1 MEQEMHAEYTTRL
14 IKEDFSQPPVTE
26 GLTAV
31 GKEPRYKNI
40 VHLWEFLLELLAQ
53 ESCKTI
59 IAWSRKEYRE
69 FKLKNP
75 EQVALRWGRLKGK
88 KGMNYDK
95 LSRALRYYYQQGII
109 KKVPGQRLVYKFH
122 KLPYKYEPGVTRS
135 LSYTKQN
142 TCVITEQDRKQDQK
156 PVTTPPLH
164 TTTGFSPLP
173 SKVIPTSAPVR
184 KDWCWPV
191 VPMPTRPFL
200 WYPGSSSFKP
210 PIYSTGSRIMFPFVD
225 MFMSLPL
232 GLKPFEPVS
241 PVYEAFPLPNT
252 SVPVSVIQRTV

>member
-1 MEQEMHAEYTTRL
+1 MGSESHGRPFGFDNSYLKSNANCKQWNAIFYASTVLDCSRSTKYGQALIMRACVQGLQFYYRLFLEQLFTEVKPNSIQFNHVLFLFSFEIAEYTTRL

-109 KKVPGQRLVYKFH
+109 KKV
-122 KLPYKYEPGVTRS
+122 S
-135 LSYTKQN
+135 
-142 TCVITEQDRKQDQK
+142 
-156 PVTTPPLH
+156 
-164 TTTGFSPLP
+164 
-173 SKVIPTSAPVR
+173 
-184 KDWCWPV
+184 W
-191 VPMPTRPFL
+191 
-200 WYPGSSSFKP
+200 
-210 PIYSTGSRIMFPFVD
+210 
-225 MFMSLPL
+225 
-232 GLKPFEPVS
+232 
-241 PVYEAFPLPNT
+241 
-252 SVPVSVIQRTV
+252 

>member
-1 MEQEMHAEYTTRL
+1 MRTVNIEMPYFMPRCRVLDCSQTTKYGQELIMGANLYTRPPVLKYISFRVNVGQLFTEGTNSSIHVIIILFLFSFQTAEYTKEL
-14 IKEDFSQPPVTE
+14 IKEDFSHSPVTE

-53 ESCKTI
+53 ESYKTI

-109 KKVPGQRLVYKFH
+109 KKVRL
-122 KLPYKYEPGVTRS
+122 
-135 LSYTKQN
+135 
-142 TCVITEQDRKQDQK
+142 
-156 PVTTPPLH
+156 
-164 TTTGFSPLP
+164 
-173 SKVIPTSAPVR
+173 
-184 KDWCWPV
+184 
-191 VPMPTRPFL
+191 
-200 WYPGSSSFKP
+200 
-210 PIYSTGSRIMFPFVD
+210 
-225 MFMSLPL
+225 
-232 GLKPFEPVS
+232 
-241 PVYEAFPLPNT
+241 
-252 SVPVSVIQRTV
+252 

>member
-1 MEQEMHAEYTTRL
+1 MSRWSASTAPKVPSTAKHWSWRACAQGLQFKNILSSNCRAIVYWGKRIVQFNLINILFLFSFETGEHTGKEL
-14 IKEDFSQPPVTE
+14 IKDDYSHSPVTE

-53 ESCKTI
+53 ESSKTI

-109 KKVPGQRLVYKFH
+109 KKV
-122 KLPYKYEPGVTRS
+122 S
-135 LSYTKQN
+135 L
-142 TCVITEQDRKQDQK
+142 
-156 PVTTPPLH
+156 
-164 TTTGFSPLP
+164 
-173 SKVIPTSAPVR
+173 
-184 KDWCWPV
+184 
-191 VPMPTRPFL
+191 
-200 WYPGSSSFKP
+200 
-210 PIYSTGSRIMFPFVD
+210 
-225 MFMSLPL
+225 
-232 GLKPFEPVS
+232 
-241 PVYEAFPLPNT
+241 
-252 SVPVSVIQRTV
+252 

>member
-1 MEQEMHAEYTTRL
+1 MKWNFLFFDDPRLLQKYQVRPCTGHEACIRSVQFYHRPLLEQLFTEVNSQSSIQFNKHIFLFSFEIAEYTKDL
-14 IKEDFSQPPVTE
+14 IKEDFSKSPVTE
-26 GLTAV
+26 GMTAV

-109 KKVPGQRLVYKFH
+109 KKV
-122 KLPYKYEPGVTRS
+122 S
-135 LSYTKQN
+135 
-142 TCVITEQDRKQDQK
+142 C
-156 PVTTPPLH
+156 
-164 TTTGFSPLP
+164 
-173 SKVIPTSAPVR
+173 
-184 KDWCWPV
+184 
-191 VPMPTRPFL
+191 
-200 WYPGSSSFKP
+200 
-210 PIYSTGSRIMFPFVD
+210 
-225 MFMSLPL
+225 
-232 GLKPFEPVS
+232 
-241 PVYEAFPLPNT
+241 
-252 SVPVSVIQRTV
+252 

>member
-1 MEQEMHAEYTTRL
+1 MLFVFSFEIVEYPKEL
-14 IKEDFSQPPVTE
+14 IKEEFDKSLVTE

-53 ESCKTI
+53 DSCKTI

-109 KKVPGQRLVYKFH
+109 KKV
-122 KLPYKYEPGVTRS
+122 S
-135 LSYTKQN
+135 
-142 TCVITEQDRKQDQK
+142 
-156 PVTTPPLH
+156 
-164 TTTGFSPLP
+164 
-173 SKVIPTSAPVR
+173 
-184 KDWCWPV
+184 
-191 VPMPTRPFL
+191 
-200 WYPGSSSFKP
+200 
-210 PIYSTGSRIMFPFVD
+210 
-225 MFMSLPL
+225 
-232 GLKPFEPVS
+232 
-241 PVYEAFPLPNT
+241 
-252 SVPVSVIQRTV
+252 